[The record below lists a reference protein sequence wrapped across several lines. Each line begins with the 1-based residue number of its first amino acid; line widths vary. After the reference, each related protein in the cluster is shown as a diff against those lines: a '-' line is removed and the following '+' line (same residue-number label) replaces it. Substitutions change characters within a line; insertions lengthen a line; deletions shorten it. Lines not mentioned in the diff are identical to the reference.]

1 MPSVRAEDPAHAK
14 AAHWGGARRCGGAA
28 VRRCGGAACGAV
40 RRRGAAGAAVQRAV
54 RCGVACRVALGEH
67 LGDDL
72 VALGA
77 THEVATEAAVVEDL
91 AHLVR
96 VRVRVRVGV
105 GVRVRVRDRVR
116 VRGL

>member
-1 MPSVRAEDPAHAK
+1 M
-14 AAHWGGARRCGGAA
+14 W
-28 VRRCGGAACGAV
+28 CGGAACH
-40 RRRGAAGAAVQRAV
+40 
-54 RCGVACRVALGEH
+54 VALGEH

-96 VRVRVRVGV
+96 VRVGVRVRARVRVGVGVRVRARARVRVRVGV

-116 VRGL
+116 VRVRGL